1 MLIADCSKVKIC
13 IVSDSHDNRRLL
25 EHAASDAKSRG
36 AEAVLHC
43 GDIVAPTTLRVL
55 KQFALPVH
63 AIHGN
68 NIGDLYAMHQ
78 LAHEAD
84 SPVRYH
90 GQDAIVHLAGR
101 SIFMVHYA
109 HYAAAR
115 ALTGDYDLVCCGHD
129 HRVSIQAIANVKG
142 GKTWLVNPG
151 TVGGV
156 GKGPT
161 YVLADLAALSFEVF
175 DVPTA
180 PGEACNTPPVSVH
193 V

>member
-1 MLIADCSKVKIC
+1 MRVC
-13 IVSDSHDNRRLL
+13 ILSDSHDNRRLL
-25 EHAASDAKSRG
+25 EHAVADAKARG
-36 AEAVLHC
+36 AEAILHC
-43 GDIVAPTTLRVL
+43 GDVVAPTTLRVL
-55 KQFALPVH
+55 KKFELPVH

-68 NIGDLYAMHQ
+68 NTGDLYAMNQ
-78 LAHEAD
+78 LAHEPD

-90 GQDAIVHLAGR
+90 GQDAAIHLGGR
-101 SIFMVHYA
+101 SLFLVHYP
-109 HYAAAR
+109 HYAR
-115 ALTGDYDLVCCGHD
+115 GMALTGDYDLVCCGHD
-129 HRVSIQAIANVKG
+129 HRVSIQAIDNVKG

-161 YVLADLAALSFEVF
+161 YVLADLAALSFEVY